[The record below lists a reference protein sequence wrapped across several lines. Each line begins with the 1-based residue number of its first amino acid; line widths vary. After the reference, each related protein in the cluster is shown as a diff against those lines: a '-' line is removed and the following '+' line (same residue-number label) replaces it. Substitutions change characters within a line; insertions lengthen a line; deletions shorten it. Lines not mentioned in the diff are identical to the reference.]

1 MANGISS
8 SDWKK
13 GNIVPVHKK
22 NYKQRLNNMQQN
34 SGAIDEMF
42 GFFTE
47 NDLIAQHQPGFKP
60 QDS

>member
-34 SGAIDEMF
+34 SGAID
-42 GFFTE
+42 
-47 NDLIAQHQPGFKP
+47 I
-60 QDS
+60 